1 MKKHKVTQVRHLTD
15 STFVIRFERNGMEFQ
30 TGQFVLLGTKGA
42 VDRREYSIY
51 SGEHDDYLEVL
62 IREVDGGKVS
72 SKLKKLKAGDLVDVD
87 GPFGFFKFDPQ
98 SFQVQK
104 FLFIA
109 TGTGISP
116 FHSFVKTH
124 PQLNYKMVHGVRKTE
139 EAYDHNDFKEERVTL
154 CASGE
159 KGGDFRGRVTEFL
172 KTETIDENTNCFLCG
187 NSEMIYEVF
196 DILSEKG
203 IPTSNIYTEVY
214 F

>member
-30 TGQFVLLGTKGA
+30 TGQFVLLGIKGA

-62 IREVDGGKVS
+62 VREVEGGKVS

-116 FHSFVKTH
+116 FHGFVKTH
-124 PQLNYKMVHGVRKTE
+124 PQLNYKMVHGVRKAE
-139 EAYDHNDFKEERVTL
+139 EAYDHVDFNKERVTL

-159 KGGDFRGRVTEFL
+159 KGGDFHGRVTEFL

>member
-15 STFVIRFERNGMEFQ
+15 STFVIRFERNRMEFQ

-51 SGEHDDYLEVL
+51 SGENDDYLEVL
-62 IREVDGGKVS
+62 VREVDGGKVS
-72 SKLKKLKAGDLVDVD
+72 SKLKKLKSGDLVDVD
-87 GPFGFFKFDPQ
+87 GPFGFFKFDPH

-116 FHSFVKTH
+116 FHGFVKTH
-124 PQLNYKMVHGVRKTE
+124 PQLNYKMVHGVRKVE
-139 EAYDHNDFKEERVTL
+139 EAYDHDDFNKERVTL
-154 CASGE
+154 CTSGE
-159 KGGDFRGRVTEFL
+159 NGGDFHGRVTEFL
-172 KTETIDENTNCFLCG
+172 KTEKIEENTNCFLCG

>member
-51 SGEHDDYLEVL
+51 SGENDDYLEVL
-62 IREVDGGKVS
+62 VREVDGGKVS

-98 SFQVQK
+98 SFQVQQ

-116 FHSFVKTH
+116 FHGFVKTH
-124 PQLNYKMVHGVRKTE
+124 PQLNYKMIHGVRKVE
-139 EAYDHNDFKEERVTL
+139 EAYDHDDFNKERVTL
-154 CASGE
+154 CTSGE
-159 KGGDFRGRVTEFL
+159 KGGDFDGRVTEFL